1 MPPRREIPDIWG
13 VSVGTLEMEGKESGE
28 GVKKRGGGGGE
39 SKDGKSRVE
48 RGDEKD
54 ESGETYRCYGFVRLD
69 DISEFQRR
77 DASDND
83 HRSLTMTM
91 SLPQQEQPNGGGV
104 S

>member
-28 GVKKRGGGGGE
+28 GVKKRGGGGGG
-39 SKDGKSRVE
+39 SKDG
-48 RGDEKD
+48 
-54 ESGETYRCYGFVRLD
+54 CYGFVRLD